1 MREYVFFRYMLINVT
16 KIINT
21 QHPSI
26 TKNILPL

>member
-1 MREYVFFRYMLINVT
+1 MLINVT